1 MAIQEIPASAG
12 GSMDFCHHCR
22 VLGRSYF
29 RIERLQTLSAL
40 GGPLSDVASDAE
52 SHLLPDSFSR
62 LTRSVC
68 HLIGGFGIL
77 GLILFVVGY
86 LSFTRWTIGV
96 VLYLNHD
103 PEFTQLL
110 ILDRSVPAYYSDK
123 NI

>member
-1 MAIQEIPASAG
+1 MWLPVLKAIAANLVVIISAFG
-12 GSMDFCHHCR
+12 FG
-22 VLGRSYF
+22 
-29 RIERLQTLSAL
+29 TLLAR
-40 GGPLSDVASDAE
+40 
-52 SHLLPDSFSR
+52 LLPDSFSR